1 MKDGS
6 DPLEVDCT
14 PAIYIDGDITW
25 SFKRISSYQKDQSL
39 DSEGAKSKDTIKMD
53 EPVAQRTRNK
63 IKLQHLS
70 EPRKDTILLDQTD
83 TEMRELLIRLIAQ
96 DKEQQDQIKAMNLM
110 LKEVLAQQI
119 LIVRKL

>member
-14 PAIYIDGDITW
+14 PPINIDWDITW
-25 SFKRISSYQKDQSL
+25 SFKRISCYLKDQSV

-53 EPVAQRTRNK
+53 EPVAQRTRHK
-63 IKLQHLS
+63 IKQQHLS
-70 EPRKDTILLDQTD
+70 EPRKDTILLDKMD

-96 DKEQQDQIKAMNLM
+96 KKKTERPDQGDELDA
-110 LKEVLAQQI
+110 EHQ
-119 LIVRKL
+119 